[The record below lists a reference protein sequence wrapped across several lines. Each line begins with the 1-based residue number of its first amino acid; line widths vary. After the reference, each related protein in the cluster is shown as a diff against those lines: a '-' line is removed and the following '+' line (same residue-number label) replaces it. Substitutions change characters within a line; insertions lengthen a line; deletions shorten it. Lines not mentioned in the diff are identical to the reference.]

1 MSALL
6 ALLLTL
12 QDDGLRDAPLRSR
25 VTRVQPMTGLV
36 LWSTSEHVRSEAIQL
51 EFAYVRYG
59 DVVARAGE
67 YDWGAVERLLAA
79 AADRGHQAILRFHDT
94 YVGRPTGVPAYL
106 KALPDY
112 RETTAPSE
120 KKPTGFP
127 DWSHP
132 ELKRFLL
139 EFYGKF
145 AERYDADPRLAFV
158 QTGFG
163 LWAEYHIYDG
173 PMQLGRTFPDR
184 GFQADFLKHLAAV
197 FRRTPW
203 MISVDAA
210 SEWSPFGE
218 RPELLKLGF
227 GTFDD
232 SFLCRE
238 HAKVNARN
246 WAFFG
251 ADRPRRAPAGG
262 ELSYYTRRDQE
273 EALSPAGPHGV
284 PFETAARAFHIS
296 FMIADGQPRFRTVE
310 RLREAGLAC
319 GYRFRVVEHRAGAGR
334 SRLTL
339 VNTGVAPLYQDAFVA
354 VGGARSTA
362 SLKGLGPGD
371 RRTFDVPAAGGAVSI
386 ECDRLVPGQRIEF
399 DADLDPR

>member
-6 ALLLTL
+6 ALALAL
-12 QDDGLRDAPLRSR
+12 QDDGLRDAPLRGR
-25 VTRVQPMTGLV
+25 ITRVQPMTGLV
-36 LWSTSEHVRSEAIQL
+36 FWSSSEHARSDAIQL

-67 YDWGAVERLLAA
+67 YDWGDVERILAA
-79 AADRGHQAILRFHDT
+79 AAGRGHQAILRFHDT
-94 YVGRPTGVPAYL
+94 YVGRPTGVPAYI

-112 RETTAPSE
+112 RETTARSE

-132 ELKRFLL
+132 ELRRFVL
-139 EFYGKF
+139 EFYAKF

-184 GFQADFLKHLAAV
+184 DFQAAFLKHLAGA

-210 SEWSPFGE
+210 SEWSPFGGS
-218 RPELLKLGF
+218 PELLKLAF

-232 SFLCRE
+232 SFLCKQ

-251 ADRPRRAPAGG
+251 ADRFRLAPAGG
-262 ELSYYTRRDQE
+262 EFSYYAPRDQE
-273 EALSPAGPHGV
+273 LALAPAGPHGV
-284 PFETAARAFHIS
+284 PFEAAARAFRIS
-296 FMIADGQPRFRTVE
+296 FMIADGQPRHRSVE

-334 SRLTL
+334 SRLT
-339 VNTGVAPLYQDAFVA
+339 VANDGVAPLYHDAHVA
-354 VGGARSTA
+354 VAGVRSTA
-362 SLKGLGPGD
+362 SLKGLGPGE
-371 RRTFDVPAAGGAVSI
+371 RRTFDVPAAGGAVTI

-399 DADLDPR
+399 EADLDPR